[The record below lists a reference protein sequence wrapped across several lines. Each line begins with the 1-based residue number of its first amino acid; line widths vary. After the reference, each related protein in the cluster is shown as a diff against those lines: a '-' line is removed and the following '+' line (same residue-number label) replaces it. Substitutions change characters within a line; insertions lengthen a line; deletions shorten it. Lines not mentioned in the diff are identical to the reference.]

1 MVLNEPCFMHSLS
14 TVEHRVFIAEQIFV
28 QQLVSKKTG
37 VTVIVRVSQKQ
48 MSLHHSQHTFE

>member
-1 MVLNEPCFMHSLS
+1 MVPHKNTLDFVKLIFYS
-14 TVEHRVFIAEQIFV
+14 RVFIAEQIFV